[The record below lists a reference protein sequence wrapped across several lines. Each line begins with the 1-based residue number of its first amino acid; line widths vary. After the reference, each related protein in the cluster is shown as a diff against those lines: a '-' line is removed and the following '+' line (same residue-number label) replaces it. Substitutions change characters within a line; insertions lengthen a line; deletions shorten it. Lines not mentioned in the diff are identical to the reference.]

1 MSWVFATT
9 IGPFET
15 TRLLTILLTESLP
28 VVVVVEGRPREE
40 VIGDLLPAGLDWW
53 AALLPLPAVAAIWA
67 IEAWRLD
74 GFAHVREFVAK
85 PTGR

>member
-1 MSWVFATT
+1 
-9 IGPFET
+9 
-15 TRLLTILLTESLP
+15 
-28 VVVVVEGRPREE
+28 